1 MLVLL
6 PAAAVLAVLG
16 GGLLAVLAHAGDG
29 DRGDGFRHVELP
41 APKRSDARVA
51 TFLAGMVLLSVAIA
65 RGYPLFV
72 LPLRHLLFS
81 LDAQVVGVV
90 GAYQQTRFLD
100 PLVMG
105 LVSGSLFLY
114 VLIRRQ
120 SFFALAVGLVFVAG
134 YLLATFSLGLLEVAA
149 AAWLAVPANAAYF
162 LFDLGALL
170 TGVATMIGLVA
181 TTTYLPARFR
191 IPVQVSRLWPF
202 LVMLLLLLSVV
213 AGAGAVFHF
222 AASVLL
228 SLFPFGG
235 FLMFLALPAIFVVFL
250 LLGLASQRKIRP
262 FPVAGR
268 PPQLDVIMPC
278 YNEEA
283 QIAATL
289 MAIDAAAGEYGG
301 MVRVL
306 VAVDGSTDRSV
317 EIVDQVRRRA
327 RFAVVE
333 PVPGPHAGK
342 AGALN
347 RALEAATADI
357 VVRIDADIIVDNG
370 VFKPLPG
377 WFENPIVGCV
387 GAFDLPNFSLPA
399 WYTKGRLFECL
410 FNFGFSRLAYE
421 RFDGNNIPGT
431 FQAFRRYE
439 ALALGGF
446 VEGMNGE
453 DSDLTF
459 NLGRIG
465 MLSVLDRE
473 IVIYEDVPQSLAA
486 LVEQRTRWS
495 RAAFHLGFRHL
506 PYNLS
511 EMTPRYLIQLRFLAI
526 KLTSSLRPASLVS
539 ALIFFSLLPRTPFD
553 LPRILVLIG
562 GAVVVD
568 LAAVTVLTLY
578 YGFWRFLPWIWLWI
592 PFQAVRKVGIL
603 GGIFSLPTRPRLEVR
618 PRHRQTRATAG
629 AHP

>member
-6 PAAAVLAVLG
+6 PAVAVLVVLA
-16 GGLLAVLAHAGDG
+16 GGLVAIVAHAGDG
-29 DRGDGFRHVELP
+29 DRGDRFRHVELP

-51 TFLAGMVLLSVAIA
+51 IFLVGMVLLSVLIA
-65 RGYPLFV
+65 RGYLLFV
-72 LPLRHLLFS
+72 MPLRRLLFL
-81 LDAQVVGVV
+81 LDAQAVGVV
-90 GAYQQTRFLD
+90 GAYQQTRYLD
-100 PLVMG
+100 PLVLG
-105 LVSGSLFLY
+105 LVTGSLLLY

-120 SFFALAVGLVFVAG
+120 SLYALVVGVSFVAG
-134 YLLATFSLGLLEVAA
+134 YVLASFSLGLLEVAVFS
-149 AAWLAVPANAAYF
+149 WLGMPPNAAFF
-162 LFDLGALL
+162 LFDLGTLL
-170 TGVATMIGLVA
+170 LGVATLIGLVA
-181 TTTYLPARFR
+181 ATTYLPARFR
-191 IPVQVSRLWPF
+191 VPVQVSRFWPF
-202 LVMLLLLLSVV
+202 LAMLALFLSVV
-213 AGAGAVFHF
+213 ACAGAVFHF

-228 SLFPFGG
+228 SVLPAGG
-235 FLMFLALPAIFVVFL
+235 FLMFLALPVIFVVFL
-250 LLGLASQRKIRP
+250 LLALLSQRKIRP
-262 FPVAGR
+262 YPVTGR
-268 PPQLDVIMPC
+268 LPPLDVIMPC

-289 MAIDAAAGEYGG
+289 LAIDAAAGEYGG
-301 MVRVL
+301 SVRVL
-306 VAVDGSTDRSV
+306 VADDGSTDRSV
-317 EIVDQVRRRA
+317 EIVDRIRRQA
-327 RFAVVE
+327 RFAVIE

-347 RALEAATADI
+347 RALEAATSDI
-357 VVRIDADIIVDNG
+357 VVRIDADIIVGSG

-377 WFENPIVGCV
+377 WFENPTVGCV

-439 ALALGGF
+439 GLSLGGF

-465 MLSVLDRE
+465 MVSVVDRD
-473 IVIYEDVPQSLAA
+473 IVIYEDVPQSFSA

-506 PYNLS
+506 PYSVREL
-511 EMTPRYLIQLRFLAI
+511 TPRYLVQLRFLAI
-526 KLTSSLRPASLVS
+526 KLTSSLRPASLIS
-539 ALIFFSLLPRTPFD
+539 AVIFFSLLPRTPFD

-578 YGFWRFLPWIWLWI
+578 YGFWRFLPWVWAWI
-592 PFQAVRKVGIL
+592 PFVALRKIGIL
-603 GGIFSLPTRPRLEVR
+603 GGIFSLPTRTRYSVGPRR
-618 PRHRQTRATAG
+618 SKSDAMAG
-629 AHP
+629 ARP